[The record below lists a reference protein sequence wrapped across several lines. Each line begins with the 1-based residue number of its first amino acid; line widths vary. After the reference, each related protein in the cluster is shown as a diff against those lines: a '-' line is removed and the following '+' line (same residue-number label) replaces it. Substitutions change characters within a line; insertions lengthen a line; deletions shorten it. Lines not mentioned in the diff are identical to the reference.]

1 MNLQQTVRSS
11 ITVIFRL
18 AALITAVLFGLF
30 SILSFVSNDYGN
42 DGIFNGIVFLV
53 SGGLTAAI
61 FMFMAVV
68 IELKEATLIELR
80 QLNEK
85 E

>member
-1 MNLQQTVRSS
+1 MS
-11 ITVIFRL
+11 F
-18 AALITAVLFGLF
+18 
-30 SILSFVSNDYGN
+30 LSTDYAE

-53 SGGLTAAI
+53 SGGLTAAV

>member
-1 MNLQQTVRSS
+1 M
-11 ITVIFRL
+11 
-18 AALITAVLFGLF
+18 
-30 SILSFVSNDYGN
+30 SFFSNDYGN

-53 SGGLTAAI
+53 SGGLTAAF

>member
-1 MNLQQTVRSS
+1 MST
-11 ITVIFRL
+11 
-18 AALITAVLFGLF
+18 
-30 SILSFVSNDYGN
+30 DYAE
-42 DGIFNGIVFLV
+42 DGIFNGIVFLI
-53 SGGLTAAI
+53 SGGLTAAV
-61 FMFMAVV
+61 FMFMVVV